1 MTCPT
6 VEVTGRKVF
15 LVSGYDMHLE
25 MRLSKHR
32 AGHEG
37 LTDRQAVCSTCNASV
52 EIEALQ
58 ELQRSAKKNPDAVA
72 FGYVMGKWIPAA

>member
-1 MTCPT
+1 
-6 VEVTGRKVF
+6 
-15 LVSGYDMHLE
+15 MHLE